1 VTTVAQQQPVEAPP
15 AAPAAETVRVEPRR
29 GWRALELRDLWNY
42 RELLYFLALRDVKVR
57 YKQTVLG
64 ASWVVIQPFV
74 TMVVF
79 SVFFGNLAKIPSNG
93 VPYPVFAFAA
103 LVPWTFFSTSITLS
117 ANSLV
122 MTPDLVTKIFFPRI
136 IMPVA
141 SVVAGLIDLA
151 VAFCFLI
158 GIMAFYGIFPGLE
171 VLVLPGLFALL
182 IVTALGVGIWLAAL
196 NVEYRDVRYA
206 MAFLVQLWLFVTPVV
221 FPASLVPEPWRVVL
235 ALNPMA
241 GVVEGFRWALL
252 GTESSS
258 PALLIAVSVLSALVI
273 LVSGLF
279 YFRRVEDRFA
289 DVI

>member
-1 VTTVAQQQPVEAPP
+1 
-15 AAPAAETVRVEPRR
+15 
-29 GWRALELRDLWNY
+29 
-42 RELLYFLALRDVKVR
+42 
-57 YKQTVLG
+57 
-64 ASWVVIQPFV
+64 
-74 TMVVF
+74 MVVF

-258 PALLIAVSVLSALVI
+258 PGLLIAVSVLSALVI

>member
-1 VTTVAQQQPVEAPP
+1 MKTIEQTRPAETQPSE
-15 AAPAAETVRVEPRR
+15 APAAGAIRVQPRP

-42 RELLYFLALRDVKVR
+42 RELLYFLAQRDVKVR

-64 ASWVVIQPFV
+64 ASWVVIQPFI

-79 SVFFGNLAKIPSNG
+79 SVFFGHLAKIPSNG
-93 VPYPVFAFAA
+93 VPYPVFSFAA
-103 LVPWTFFSTSITLS
+103 LVPWTFFSTSITMS

-141 SVVAGLIDLA
+141 SVVAGLIDVG
-151 VAFCFLI
+151 VAFLFLL
-158 GIMAFYGIFPGLE
+158 GIMLFYG
-171 VLVLPGLFALL
+171 VLPGTEVLLIPALFLLL
-182 IVTALGVGIWLAAL
+182 IVTTLGVGIWLSAL

-206 MAFLVQLWLFVTPVV
+206 MTFLVQLWLYVTPVV
-221 FPASLVPEPWRVVL
+221 FPSSLVPEPWRTVL
-235 ALNPMA
+235 GINPMA

-252 GTESSS
+252 GIEVS
-258 PALLIAVSVLSALVI
+258 PGLIGVSVLSATVI
-273 LVSGLF
+273 LFSGLF